1 VSTHADTPTARKR
14 AVTRVVKEVAEKMGN
29 TPAVCRA
36 SYIDPR
42 IIDLYDDGVTISR
55 DLDSL
60 GADASYGEP
69 AFQGA
74 IEAAV
79 LACSATT
86 PPSSG
91 WPAEPTRARRRR
103 ATGQDRPPYRGRVTR
118 SVRLP
123 LALLAVLCLL
133 GVAQPAGAQSAPP
146 QSTWHADQARITEAR
161 APGRGGDGVL
171 VAVLDTW
178 VDSAHADFEGRVVP
192 GADCT
197 SGTCTEGVP
206 AGDQCD
212 HGTHVAGSVVSSSYG
227 VAPRARVLPV
237 KVLAYDASATP
248 PACNGSV
255 AGVAAGIRFA
265 TARGAKVINLSLGTL
280 VPGLSTSTAI
290 SAAVAEAARAGVL
303 VVFAAGNASVPVTDT
318 YGGDALIVA
327 ATGPNGQ
334 LASYSQR
341 GAGVSLAAPGGDP
354 GTGASCAP
362 QTCVTSLFPAGGTPS
377 RPARPWPPRTCRRRR
392 AARGPGP
399 LPHPPA
405 AHRAAARHRSPA
417 GRRGLRADRR
427 DGGAVDR
434 AAASRTAA
442 RPPRRRRCRP
452 HPLRRPRHPHPRR
465 RPLPPQVAPAR
476 SRPTCRRRT
485 PCPARRCR
493 SSSPRWPTRCRWRPT
508 GRRSP

>member
-1 VSTHADTPTARKR
+1 VLACAVRLIDLGFFRIGGEQYAEENGSYGLATLRKDHVRITRDGQVELEFLGKSGKLWHRAVAEPEVLEVVRALKRRRGGGPELLAYKHGDTWVDIKSGDINTFLRDVTGGDATAKDFRTWSATVLAAIGLAVSTHADTPTARKR

-280 VPGLSTSTAI
+280 VPGLSTST
-290 SAAVAEAARAGVL
+290 
-303 VVFAAGNASVPVTDT
+303 
-318 YGGDALIVA
+318 
-327 ATGPNGQ
+327 
-334 LASYSQR
+334 
-341 GAGVSLAAPGGDP
+341 
-354 GTGASCAP
+354 
-362 QTCVTSLFPAGGTPS
+362 PS
-377 RPARPWPPRTCRRRR
+377 RRR
-392 AARGPGP
+392 
-399 LPHPPA
+399 
-405 AHRAAARHRSPA
+405 S
-417 GRRGLRADRR
+417 
-427 DGGAVDR
+427 
-434 AAASRTAA
+434 
-442 RPPRRRRCRP
+442 
-452 HPLRRPRHPHPRR
+452 RRPR
-465 RPLPPQVAPAR
+465 APA
-476 SRPTCRRRT
+476 SS
-485 PCPARRCR
+485 
-493 SSSPRWPTRCRWRPT
+493 SSSPPATPAC
-508 GRRSP
+508 RSPTPTAATR